1 MLRKV
6 LREPLVHFLALGLLI
21 FAVYGVVNRSDVQ
34 KPDQIVV
41 SQAKIE
47 QIAGLFARTWQR
59 PPTLPE
65 LKGLIDD
72 YVKEEVYNREALAL
86 GLDKDDTVIRR
97 RLRQKFEFL
106 GDAEIEALNP
116 TDAELEQYLQA
127 NAAKFAIDPA
137 IAFRQIYLNPERR
150 GEKTADDAAAILES
164 LRSNPSL
171 DPVSLGDA
179 TLLPT
184 GLSSASKASI
194 SQTFGPEFAEAIAKA
209 TPGTWSG
216 PIKSGFG
223 LHIVRVSEMN
233 PGRTPTLAEVR
244 DAVAREWTNDK
255 RKALADA
262 RFAKLLK
269 RYEVT
274 IEAGPKSP
282 AQAAA
287 SP

>member
-1 MLRKV
+1 M
-6 LREPLVHFLALGLLI
+6 I
-21 FAVYGVVNRSDVQ
+21 FVVYGALNKSDTA
-34 KPDQIVV
+34 KPDRIVV
-41 SQAKIE
+41 SQAKME

-59 PPTLPE
+59 PPTLLE

-116 TDAELEQYLQA
+116 TDAELEG
-127 NAAKFAIDPA
+127 IPA
-137 IAFRQIYLNPERR
+137 SKRRQIRDRSCNCLPADLSQLGAARR
-150 GEKTADDAAAILES
+150 EDRRRCGGHS
-164 LRSNPSL
+164 WVLRSNPSL
-171 DPVSLGDA
+171 DPASLGDL
-179 TLLPT
+179 TLLPSELT
-184 GLSSASKASI
+184 PTSKASI
-194 SQTFGPEFAEAIAKA
+194 SQTFGPEFAEAIAKT

-223 LHIVRVSEMN
+223 LHIVRVSDMI
-233 PGRTPTLAEVR
+233 PGRMPALAEVR
-244 DAVAREWTNDK
+244 DAVAREWANVK
-255 RKALADA
+255 RKELADA

-274 IEAGPKSP
+274 IEAEPKRP